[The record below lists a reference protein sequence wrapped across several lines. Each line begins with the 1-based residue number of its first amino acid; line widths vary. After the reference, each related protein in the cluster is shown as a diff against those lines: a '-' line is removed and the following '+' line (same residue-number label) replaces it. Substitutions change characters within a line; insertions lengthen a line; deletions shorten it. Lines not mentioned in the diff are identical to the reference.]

1 MAALAGDS
9 STCCLKGL
17 QFFVACCSYS
27 KGFFFLR
34 DSLVFFPLHQRTL
47 LILIWR
53 KIRERRTTL
62 WMYNFLVLCSYL
74 LSHFAFLLASNFS
87 FFIVCGGMKTD

>member
-27 KGFFFLR
+27 KVFFFSERFVSFLP
-34 DSLVFFPLHQRTL
+34 SASKNTANFN
-47 LILIWR
+47 WR

-74 LSHFAFLLASNFS
+74 LSHFAFLLASHFS
-87 FFIVCGGMKTD
+87 FSLCVEG